1 MDKRWHQLADLLVN
15 WSVEVKPGEK
25 VMIAMHEV
33 ETLDMTIAVYRAV
46 IKAGGFPAGAVFL
59 RLSAPRGV
67 EKRKS

>member
-46 IKAGGFPAGAVFL
+46 IKAGGFPQVQFFSDYL
-59 RLSAPRGV
+59 RREVS
-67 EKRKS
+67 EKW